1 MLNSNA
7 RNAVKDILPVWLAL
21 ALLTT
26 APYLIANYRAPARH
40 VFTGVLTAYD
50 DTFTYLAWMRQ
61 SANGHL
67 LLCDLYT
74 TEPHDCEFFFPIWIA
89 LGFASRLMG
98 GSLAATFHAGRLFA
112 ALLLLITARSVA
124 RRVMKSRRRIRFAL
138 WLYALSGGLGWLVY
152 ALNNKG
158 GLLNPGATSGA
169 IDLNLP
175 EAIAFRSVYAQVHFA
190 VGAALLCGAINLLFI
205 ALAQQKRKYALMAGG
220 LVSLLAVAHPYQI
233 VVAAA
238 VAACAVLLWPLLAAS
253 QETLLNRYAAALGAA
268 AAFALAS
275 LPGAMYLIYLTR
287 FNEALSAWVRE
298 VETLSPSPVEYILG
312 FGIVGAFAIAGFR
325 LMRNQNGRLL
335 LIWAAAQAAL
345 LYAPTAFQRRFVEG
359 LQLPL
364 AVAASV
370 AIFWLANR
378 MKNYKTIFLMA
389 VLVLASLTNAGFL
402 IGQIAVSNGTAGAS
416 DPRRYAPGDL
426 AAAFD
431 WLSRNAEQDA
441 AIMSSYM
448 TGNIAPSMTGLR
460 VFLGHYN
467 LTLNSGE
474 KSEQVAAFY
483 SGRLASESARRLLT
497 DSRVKYVIYGPFE
510 REISASFIAP
520 DWLSLVW
527 SASDVQVYRVNE

>member
-1 MLNSNA
+1 MLKSNA
-7 RNAVKDILPVWLAL
+7 RNAVKDILPVWFAL

-26 APYLIANYRAPARH
+26 VPYLIANYRAPAGH

-61 SANGHL
+61 SADGHL

-89 LGFASRLMG
+89 LGFASSLAG
-98 GSLAATFHAGRLFA
+98 GSLAVTFHVGRLLA
-112 ALLLLITARSVA
+112 ALLLLIVARSVA
-124 RRVMKSRRRIRFAL
+124 RRVMKSRRRIRYSL
-138 WLYALSGGLGWLVY
+138 WLYAMSGGLGWLVY
-152 ALNNKG
+152 ALHNKG
-158 GLLNPGATSGA
+158 GLLNAAAASGS

-190 VGAALLCGAINLLFI
+190 IGAALLGGAINLFFI
-205 ALAQQKRKYALMAGG
+205 ALAEQKRKYALMGGG

-238 VAACAVLLWPLLAAS
+238 TAACAVLLWPWLAAS
-253 QETLLNRYAAALGAA
+253 EGNLPNRYAMALRAAVW
-268 AAFALAS
+268 FALAS
-275 LPGAMYLIYLTR
+275 LPGAIYLIYLTS
-287 FNEALSAWVRE
+287 FNETLRE
-298 VETLSPSPVEYILG
+298 WLREADTFSPSPVEYILG
-312 FGIVGAFAIAGFR
+312 FGIVGGFAIAGFR
-325 LMRNQNGRLL
+325 LMKNENGRLL
-335 LIWAAAQAAL
+335 VIWAAAQAAL

-364 AVAASV
+364 VVAASV
-370 AIFWLANR
+370 GIFWLANR
-378 MKNYKTIFLMA
+378 MRNYKTIFLMA

-402 IGQIAVSNGTAGAS
+402 IGQIAAPAESAGAS
-416 DPRRYAPGDL
+416 DPRRYAPADL

-431 WLSRNAEQDA
+431 WLSKNAERDA
-441 AIMSSYM
+441 ALMSSYM

-467 LTLNSGE
+467 LTLNSRE
-474 KSEQVAAFY
+474 KGEQVAAFY
-483 SGRLASESARRLLT
+483 SGRLADESARRLIA
-497 DSRVKYVIYGPFE
+497 DERVKYVIYGPFE
-510 REISASFIAP
+510 REISASFVAP
-520 DWLSLVW
+520 GWLSLVW